1 MVDYHNLFHFVV
13 MRDGKRK
20 FCLLLEV
27 IMKQI
32 YHGGISHALLMFTL
46 HVGNVIT
53 EVYLTKGRIFHCNN
67 TLHQIYGNVHVRKI
81 TKLSFQVEAYVCV
94 CMCLCVCV
102 LRVCEIA
109 PTHSIYKMS

>member
-1 MVDYHNLFHFVV
+1 MV
-13 MRDGKRK
+13 
-20 FCLLLEV
+20 
-27 IMKQI
+27 
-32 YHGGISHALLMFTL
+32 TL

-94 CMCLCVCV
+94 CMCLCVCG
-102 LRVCEIA
+102 VCEIA